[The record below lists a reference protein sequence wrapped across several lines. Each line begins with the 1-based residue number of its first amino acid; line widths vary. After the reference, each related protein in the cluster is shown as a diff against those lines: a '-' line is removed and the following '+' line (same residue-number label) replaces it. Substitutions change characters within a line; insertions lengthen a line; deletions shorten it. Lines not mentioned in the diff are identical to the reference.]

1 VRFGSRDAM
10 SITGP
15 RTGRRTGRIDAGP
28 AEAIVAG
35 RFTMVTAG
43 TRRIGVT
50 RLPNGELRA
59 IRDRCPHKAAAICQG
74 ILGGTWMPS
83 APGELIYGRDDEI
96 LVCPWHG
103 YEYDLVTGAELFW
116 PGAPGLRLYPAEEA
130 DGRVYVLVPEREG

>member
-1 VRFGSRDAM
+1 M
-10 SITGP
+10 SGIRHNP
-15 RTGRRTGRIDAGP
+15 GRSARRIDAGP

-59 IRDRCPHKAAAICQG
+59 IRDRCPHKAAAICHG
-74 ILGGTWMPS
+74 ILGGTWLPS
-83 APGELIYGRDDEI
+83 APGELTYAREGE
-96 LVCPWHG
+96 VVACPWHG

-116 PGAPGLRLYPAEEA
+116 PGAPGLRMDPTEVAE
-130 DGRVYVLVPEREG
+130 GRVYVLVPERGG